1 MPVNEIQNA
10 VAPIVPPRPLQMAY
24 VRKMREYDEEFYGIY
39 DENGQPLAIAPTRD
53 LAFLT
58 IRQHD
63 LEPVD
68 VH

>member
-1 MPVNEIQNA
+1 MSITEIAQN
-10 VAPIVPPRPLQMAY
+10 IRSVPPQKPSQLAY
-24 VRKMREYDEEFYGIY
+24 VRKMKEYDEEFFGIY
-39 DENGQPLAIAPTRD
+39 DEHGVPLAIAPTREI
-53 LAFLT
+53 AFIT